1 MRKKLDFIL
10 IAGSL
15 ALLGGCS
22 SFFALDESEFAC
34 AQAAKG
40 MPCVSVRA
48 ALLASDN
55 YDPDAQIVMADSTR
69 KKRWFGKKK
78 TVSNEVSPFDGGLIP
93 DMVAAD
99 EPKPLLMPA
108 QVMSVWVNNYE
119 DADGN
124 LVYPTRIYSE
134 IQTRKWDTGYR
145 LSATDKKNSR
155 RVTPLVSNQQSTQ
168 DIAEQATQ
176 PQTSQTETV
185 GQSSNQ
191 SIPNSLPAGILPP
204 LK

>member
-1 MRKKLDFIL
+1 MFI
-10 IAGSL
+10 I
-15 ALLGGCS
+15 
-22 SFFALDESEFAC
+22 FALDESEFAC

-145 LSATDKKNSR
+145 LSATDKKILDGLPRWLAISNPHKTLLNKQPSHKLLR
-155 RVTPLVSNQQSTQ
+155 RRPSDKAVTNPFPTRYLRASYH
-168 DIAEQATQ
+168 
-176 PQTSQTETV
+176 P
-185 GQSSNQ
+185 
-191 SIPNSLPAGILPP
+191 
-204 LK
+204 

>member
-15 ALLGGCS
+15 TLIGGCS

-34 AQAAKG
+34 A
-40 MPCVSVRA
+40 
-48 ALLASDN
+48 
-55 YDPDAQIVMADSTR
+55 R